1 MQQVT
6 LTFNNPEIEKLLF
19 NLSKKNNSSIN
30 YIVSNIIENFIF
42 LYPALQKD
50 NKEKTTADDFLKLM
64 ENNTISL
71 SNDNITRSW
80 IHNNSNKNDLY
91 R

>member
-6 LTFNNPEIEKLLF
+6 LTFNNPEIETILF

-30 YIVSNIIENFIF
+30 NIASDIIEKFIF
-42 LYPALQKD
+42 LYPTIQKEEAT
-50 NKEKTTADDFLKLM
+50 KKTADDFLKLM
-64 ENNTISL
+64 EINTISL
-71 SNDNITRSW
+71 SNDNLTREW
-80 IHNNSNKNDLY
+80 IHNDYRKNDLY